1 MQIVIDIP
9 EKIFKEL
16 TKYDKPVPSGNCLY
30 DSILESV
37 FNGISLPKGHGK
49 LGDLDELEVLMKDE
63 ILNHDLNEYGC
74 LNLVKHTQAIIEAD
88 EEDEE

>member
-9 EKIFKEL
+9 EVQYEYLLKIIDAGEE
-16 TKYDKPVPSGNCLY
+16 PVGYYERVIMRGTP
-30 DSILESV
+30 
-37 FNGISLPKGHGK
+37 LPKGHGK

-74 LNLVKHTQAIIEAD
+74 LDLIKRKRTSVIIEAD